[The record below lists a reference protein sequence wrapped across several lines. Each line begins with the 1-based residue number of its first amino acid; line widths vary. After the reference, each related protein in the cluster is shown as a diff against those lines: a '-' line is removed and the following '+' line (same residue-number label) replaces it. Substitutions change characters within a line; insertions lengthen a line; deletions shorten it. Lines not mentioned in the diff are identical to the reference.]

1 MILILDNYDS
11 FTYNIYQIVAENNN
25 TKVFRNNEINIEKI
39 YDLNPDK
46 IIISPGPSHPKNSG
60 ICREVVDEF
69 GKKIPILGVCL
80 GHQVIGYTYGS
91 TIEKAPT
98 IFHGKTSLVQHN
110 NHHLFKDVPSPFN
123 AMRYHSL
130 IIKEE
135 SMNTNFE
142 KIAWTSDGLIMG
154 ISHKEFKLYGIQFHP
169 ESIGTE
175 FGEQILLNFL
185 SI

>member
-1 MILILDNYDS
+1 
-11 FTYNIYQIVAENNN
+11 
-25 TKVFRNNEINIEKI
+25 
-39 YDLNPDK
+39 
-46 IIISPGPSHPKNSG
+46 
-60 ICREVVDEF
+60 
-69 GKKIPILGVCL
+69 
-80 GHQVIGYTYGS
+80 
-91 TIEKAPT
+91 
-98 IFHGKTSLVQHN
+98 
-110 NHHLFKDVPSPFN
+110 
-123 AMRYHSL
+123 MRYHSL